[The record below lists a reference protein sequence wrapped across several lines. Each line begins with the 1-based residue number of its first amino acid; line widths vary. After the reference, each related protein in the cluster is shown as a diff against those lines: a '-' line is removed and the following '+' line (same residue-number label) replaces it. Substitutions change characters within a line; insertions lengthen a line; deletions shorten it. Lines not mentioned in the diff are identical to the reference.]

1 MPHTWIWE
9 SPDWPEFRWDA
20 VRIAPCLARARLA
33 QGKVLGA
40 ARWLDADLTLEAVAA
55 ILVEDGL
62 TTSAIEGE
70 VLLRYPVRI
79 GDPAQR
85 AAVMRGLKA
94 LDIVPGVWFDDVVHP
109 VGSLRYGYEAGTCP
123 EGEAAARAV
132 LNLPLGLHAE
142 LTPRQL
148 QGLRALAHGLPGQPG
163 RSA

>member
-1 MPHTWIWE
+1 M
-9 SPDWPEFRWDA
+9 
-20 VRIAPCLARARLA
+20 
-33 QGKVLGA
+33 
-40 ARWLDADLTLEAVAA
+40 
-55 ILVEDGL
+55 
-62 TTSAIEGE
+62 
-70 VLLRYPVRI
+70 LLRYPVRI

-109 VGSLRYGYEAGTCP
+109 AGCLRYGYETGTCP

-132 LNLPLGLHAE
+132 LNLPLGLHAG

-148 QGLRALAHGLPGQPG
+148 QGLQALAHGSPGQPG